1 MKPGIERL
9 DATPEELEALVEQAR
24 QVLDE
29 AGYQKLRAAIR
40 TLGYVTELLEDQQ
53 TTLQSLRNLL
63 CSAQT
68 EKTASVL
75 KRAGVN
81 TDKPPASPKPKAPG
95 HGRHGATAYRGAHKV
110 HVAHSSLKTGDLC
123 PECERGKVYLQR
135 EPGVLVRLIGRA
147 PIEATVYA
155 LEKLRCNLCGEVFTA
170 KAPDESGDEKYDVT
184 VGSMIA
190 ILRYGS
196 GFPMHRLERLEE
208 SLGTPLPASI
218 QWEIVCAMAVR
229 IEPAFDELIR
239 QAAQGDVLH
248 NDDTSMPVLSLRR
261 EIDGEADEAER
272 TGIFTSG
279 IVSTREGRNMALFFT
294 SRQHAGENLRDVLTE
309 RATAM
314 KPPIQMCD
322 ALARNLPKMPDTLE
336 VIVGHCLAHA
346 RRRFVEVTPNF
357 PDACRH
363 VLEALGEVYHH
374 DESAQQHSLS
384 PEERLL
390 FHQQH
395 SAPVMDQLHQ
405 WLTAQLEGKK
415 VEPNSG
421 LGGAIQYLL
430 NHWHR
435 LTLFLRQAGAPV
447 DNNICERALKKA
459 ILHRKNSLFY
469 LTENG
474 AKVGDLFMSLIH
486 TAELCRANP
495 FDYLTQLQ
503 RHADELK
510 DNPSQWMPWNYRDT
524 LQRADAA
531 INSG

>member
-1 MKPGIERL
+1 
-9 DATPEELEALVEQAR
+9 
-24 QVLDE
+24 
-29 AGYQKLRAAIR
+29 
-40 TLGYVTELLEDQQ
+40 
-53 TTLQSLRNLL
+53 
-63 CSAQT
+63 
-68 EKTASVL
+68 
-75 KRAGVN
+75 
-81 TDKPPASPKPKAPG
+81 
-95 HGRHGATAYRGAHKV
+95 
-110 HVAHSSLKTGDLC
+110 
-123 PECERGKVYLQR
+123 
-135 EPGVLVRLIGRA
+135 
-147 PIEATVYA
+147 
-155 LEKLRCNLCGEVFTA
+155 
-170 KAPDESGDEKYDVT
+170 
-184 VGSMIA
+184 
-190 ILRYGS
+190 
-196 GFPMHRLERLEE
+196 
-208 SLGTPLPASI
+208 
-218 QWEIVCAMAVR
+218 
-229 IEPAFDELIR
+229 
-239 QAAQGDVLH
+239 
-248 NDDTSMPVLSLRR
+248 
-261 EIDGEADEAER
+261 
-272 TGIFTSG
+272 
-279 IVSTREGRNMALFFT
+279 
-294 SRQHAGENLRDVLTE
+294 
-309 RATAM
+309 
-314 KPPIQMCD
+314 MCD

>member
-1 MKPGIERL
+1 MNTGMERL

-24 QVLDE
+24 PVLDD
-29 AGYQKLRAAIR
+29 AGYQKLKAAVR
-40 TLGYVTELLEDQQ
+40 TLSVVTAMLENRE

-68 EKTASVL
+68 EKTSAVL

-81 TDKPPASPKPKAPG
+81 MDQRPSAPKPKVPG
-95 HGRHGATAYRGAHKV
+95 HGRHGAKAYRGAHKV
-110 HVAHSSLKTGDLC
+110 QVSHTSLRSGDRC
-123 PECERGKVYLQR
+123 PECQRGKVYLQR

-147 PIEATVYA
+147 PIEATVYE

-170 KAPDESGDEKYDVT
+170 KAPEGVDEEKYDVT

-196 GFPMHRLERLEE
+196 GFPMHRLERLEG
-208 SLGTPLPASI
+208 SLGIPLPASI

-229 IEPAFDELIR
+229 IEPVFQELVR

-248 NDDTSMPVLSLRR
+248 NDDTPMPVLSLRR
-261 EIDGEADEAER
+261 DIDNEADESER

-279 IVSTREGRNMALFFT
+279 IVSTREGRRIALFFT
-294 SRQHAGENLRDVLTE
+294 GRQHAGENLRDVLAE
-309 RATAM
+309 RAAAL

-322 ALARNLPKMPDTLE
+322 ALARNLPKMPATLE
-336 VIVGHCLAHA
+336 VIVSHCLAHA

-374 DESAQQHSLS
+374 DALAQQHKL
-384 PEERLL
+384 PAEQRLL

-395 SAPVMDQLHQ
+395 SAPVMNQLHQ
-405 WLTAQLEGKK
+405 WLMDQLEEKK

-421 LGGAIQYLL
+421 LGGAISYLL
-430 NHWHR
+430 NHWQR
-435 LTLFLRQAGAPV
+435 LTLFLRKAGAPV
-447 DNNICERALKKA
+447 DNNLCERALKKA

-486 TAELCRANP
+486 TAELCGTNP

-503 RHADELK
+503 QHADLLK
-510 DNPSQWMPWNYRDT
+510 EDPSHWMPWNYRDT

>member
-1 MKPGIERL
+1 MKRGIERL
-9 DATPEELEALVEQAR
+9 DATPEELESLVEKAR
-24 QVLDE
+24 AALDE
-29 AGYQKLRAAIR
+29 VGYRKLMAAIR
-40 TLGYVTELLEDQQ
+40 TLGYVTTLLEDQR
-53 TTLQSLRNLL
+53 TSLQSLRNLL
-63 CSAQT
+63 CAQQT
-68 EKTASVL
+68 EKTAEVL
-75 KRAGVN
+75 KRAGID
-81 TDKPPASPKPKAPG
+81 TGKTQAAPKPKAPG
-95 HGRHGATAYRGAHKV
+95 HGRHGAKAYRGAQRV
-110 HVAHSSLKTGDLC
+110 HVPHASLKAGDRC
-123 PECERGKVYLQR
+123 PECDRGKVYPQR

-147 PIEATVYA
+147 PVEATVYE

-170 KAPDESGDEKYDVT
+170 KAPAGVTEDEKYDVT

-196 GFPMHRLERLEE
+196 GFPMHRLEKMQD
-208 SLGTPLPASI
+208 SLGVPLPASV
-218 QWEIVCAMAVR
+218 QWEIVCALVVR
-229 IEPAFDELIR
+229 IAPAFDELVR

-261 EIDGEADEAER
+261 DINDQADESER

-279 IVSTREGRNMALFFT
+279 IVSTREGRQIALFFT
-294 SRQHAGENLRDVLTE
+294 GRQHAGENLRDVLLE

-322 ALARNLPKMPDTLE
+322 ALARNLPKMPEMLE
-336 VIVGHCLAHA
+336 VIVSHCLAHA

-374 DESAQQHSLS
+374 DELARQHKLS

-395 SAPVMDQLHQ
+395 SAPVMNQLHQ
-405 WLTAQLEGKK
+405 WLTAQLEEKK

-430 NHWHR
+430 NHWQR
-435 LTLFLRQAGAPV
+435 LTLFLRQAGAPL
-447 DNNICERALKKA
+447 DNNLCERALKKA

-474 AKVGDLFMSLIH
+474 ARVGDVLMSIIH
-486 TAELCRANP
+486 TTQLCGANP
-495 FDYLTQLQ
+495 FDYLTHLQ
-503 RHADELK
+503 RHADQLK
-510 DNPSQWMPWNYRDT
+510 ENPSQWMPWNYRDT
-524 LQRADAA
+524 LERAPA
-531 INSG
+531 IHSG